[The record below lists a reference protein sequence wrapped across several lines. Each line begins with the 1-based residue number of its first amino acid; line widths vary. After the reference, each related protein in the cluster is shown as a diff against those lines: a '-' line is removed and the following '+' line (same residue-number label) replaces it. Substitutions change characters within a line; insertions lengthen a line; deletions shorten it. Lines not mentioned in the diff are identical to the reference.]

1 MPDARS
7 CLALAALFL
16 AALAHGAPPGERTLA
31 VLYRMADP
39 ASEAAARAYAEAR
52 GVPASQLVA
61 VRVPKGAVLAPAAL
75 PALRREIASKL
86 PAGTR
91 ALALAWT
98 EPYAVGCNSVT
109 SALTLGFDARQC
121 TDTCAAGRDSPFF
134 NEGGPLKGGVL
145 PPSMLLTDDA
155 TLAGALARRGRT
167 AHAPPDAAAYFVVS
181 GDAARDSR
189 ARFFPP
195 EGAHAAGAVRLVT
208 LKGRALAP
216 AQRAMFVFTGDTD
229 AHEVARASL
238 LPGALADH
246 LTSFGGV
253 LSHGPQMSVVSWLA
267 AGASASY
274 GTVSEPCN
282 WPQKFP
288 HPQVLVA
295 RYLAGDTALEAY
307 WKSVLWPAQGLIVG
321 DPLAAPYAVY
331 TKGRR

>member
-1 MPDARS
+1 MLDARA
-7 CLALAALFL
+7 CLALAALL
-16 AALAHGAPPGERTLA
+16 AAALAHGGASPDARTLA
-31 VLYRMADP
+31 VLFRAADP
-39 ASEAAARAYAEAR
+39 AGEAAARAYAEAR
-52 GVPASQLVA
+52 GVPASHLIA
-61 VRVPKGAVLAPAAL
+61 VHVPKGAVLAPAAL
-75 PALRREIASKL
+75 PALRREIERKL

-121 TDTCAAGRDSPFF
+121 TETCAAGRDSPFF
-134 NEGGPLKGGVL
+134 NAKGPLKGPLL

-155 TLAGALARRGRT
+155 ALTRTLARRGR
-167 AHAPPDAAAYFVVS
+167 AAQAPPDAAAYFVVS

-195 EGAHAAGAVRLVT
+195 EGAHTVGAVRLVT

-216 AQRAMFVFTGDTD
+216 ARGAMFVFTGDTD

-253 LSHGPQMSVVSWLA
+253 LAGGTQMPATAWLK

-307 WKSVLWPAQGLIVG
+307 WKSVLWPAQGLFVG
-321 DPLAAPYAVY
+321 DPLAAPYAAA
-331 TKGRR
+331 RR